1 MGRII
6 PLEKKSLNVSEG
18 FTLIELLIV
27 VIIIG
32 LGAAMISVAVGGD
45 HYEDEARKEAEEFL
59 LTGNYL
65 AEQAVFRGETYGGF
79 FYPKEDED
87 GSPLWCYQWQRIRDS
102 QWQALEELP
111 ERCLPLEF
119 EVEILID
126 GQPWAYDDSLEYQD
140 PVIGFYP
147 SGEGSAEVNLRF
159 FREASN
165 EHQAIEEEFLL
176 TPIGELRWVTEEERL
191 EQNP

>member
-1 MGRII
+1 MGRSVI
-6 PLEKKSLNVSEG
+6 PYLKTKTADQG

-27 VIIIG
+27 VVIIG
-32 LGAAMISVAVGGD
+32 FAITMVTLSVGGD

-102 QWQALEELP
+102 QWQVLEELP

-165 EHQAIEEEFLL
+165 EHQAIEEELLL

>member
-1 MGRII
+1 MGRITI
-6 PLEKKSLNVSEG
+6 FEKKSLNIGKG

-45 HYEDEARKEAEEFL
+45 HYEDEARKQAEEFL

-79 FYPKEDED
+79 FYPQEDKD
-87 GSPLWCYQWQRIRDS
+87 GSPIWCYQWQRIRDS
-102 QWQALEELP
+102 QWQELEELP
-111 ERCLPLEF
+111 ARCLPPEF

-126 GQPWAYDDSLEYQD
+126 DQPWQYDDSL
-140 PVIGFYP
+140 
-147 SGEGSAEVNLRF
+147 
-159 FREASN
+159 
-165 EHQAIEEEFLL
+165 
-176 TPIGELRWVTEEERL
+176 
-191 EQNP
+191 

>member
-1 MGRII
+1 MGRAVISRVKI
-6 PLEKKSLNVSEG
+6 HSTDQG

-27 VIIIG
+27 VMIIG
-32 LGAAMISVAVGGD
+32 FSVAIVSLSVGGD
-45 HYEDEARKEAEEFL
+45 HYQDEARKEAEEFL

-79 FYPKEDED
+79 FYPKEDDD

-102 QWQALEELP
+102 QWQPLEEIP

-119 EVEILID
+119 EVDILIE
-126 GQPWAYDDSLEYQD
+126 GQAWAYDDSLEYHD

-165 EHQAIEEEFLL
+165 QHQATEEEFLL
-176 TPIGELRWVTEEERL
+176 TPLGELRWVTEEKRL
-191 EQNP
+191 EQDQ

>member
-1 MGRII
+1 MGRAVISRVKI
-6 PLEKKSLNVSEG
+6 RSTDQG

-27 VIIIG
+27 VMIIG
-32 LGAAMISVAVGGD
+32 FSVAFVSLSVGGD
-45 HYEDEARKEAEEFL
+45 HYQDEARKEAEEFL

-79 FYPKEDED
+79 FYPKDDED
-87 GSPLWCYQWQRIRDS
+87 GSPIWCYQWQRIRDS
-102 QWQALEELP
+102 QWQPLEELP

-119 EVEILID
+119 EVEILIE
-126 GQPWAYDDSLEYQD
+126 GQAWVYDDSLEYHD

-165 EHQAIEEEFLL
+165 QHQATEEEFLL
-176 TPIGELRWVTEEERL
+176 TPLGELRWVTEEKRL
-191 EQNP
+191 EQDQ